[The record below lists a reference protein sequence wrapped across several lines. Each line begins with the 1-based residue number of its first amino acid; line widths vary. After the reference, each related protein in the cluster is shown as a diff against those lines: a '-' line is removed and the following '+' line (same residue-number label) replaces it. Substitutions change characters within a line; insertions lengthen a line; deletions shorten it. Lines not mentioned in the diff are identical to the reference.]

1 MYQMNQDEFMQVL
14 AFIND
19 DNAPVPPEDIA
30 QRFVRISSAFSS
42 RMQKAYMF
50 EKSKNK
56 ATERMVERLRARAD
70 KAMIGQDGVRRF
82 CELRLNSLDLAYCI
96 VFLMNVGN
104 IYYSRDKVQYF
115 LYELYRDWLISH
127 EERLTSEWPVAQK
140 WGPHFWSIS
149 KVFDND
155 KVPPVVT
162 GQQFQEIQK
171 RMNDANPG
179 IMVVLRNILKKYE
192 SWSESQLKELMTDSL
207 PYQNAMAKTGSNIV
221 NEGDEKWGHR
231 IKDNEIFSCG

>member
-1 MYQMNQDEFMQVL
+1 MYQMNQDEFAQVL

-19 DNAPVPPEDIA
+19 DNASMPPEDIA
-30 QRFVRISSAFSS
+30 QRFIRISSAFSS
-42 RMQKAYMF
+42 QMQKAYMF

-56 ATERMVERLRARAD
+56 ATERMVERLRARVE

-82 CELRLNSLDLAYCI
+82 YELRLNSLDLAYCI
-96 VFLMNVGN
+96 VFLMNAGN
-104 IYYSRDKVQYF
+104 IYYSRNKVQYF
-115 LYELYRDWLISH
+115 LYELYRNWLISH
-127 EERLTSEWPVAQK
+127 EERLTSEWPVAQD

-149 KVFDND
+149 KKCD

-171 RMNDANPG
+171 RLNDANPE
-179 IMVVLRNILKKYE
+179 IMVALIKILDDYKD
-192 SWSESQLKELMTDSL
+192 WSESQLKELMTNSL
-207 PYQNAMAKTGSNIV
+207 PYQNAMAKTGNNIV

>member
-1 MYQMNQDEFMQVL
+1 MYQMNQDEFLLVL

-30 QRFVRISSAFSS
+30 QRFIRISSAFSS
-42 RMQKAYMF
+42 RMCKAYLY
-50 EKSKNK
+50 EKSRNR

-70 KAMIGQDGVRRF
+70 KAMSGQDGERRF
-82 CELRLNSLDLAYCI
+82 NELRLDSLDLAYCI
-96 VFLMNVGN
+96 VFLMNAGN
-104 IYYSRDKVQYF
+104 IYYSRNKVQYF
-115 LYELYRDWLISH
+115 LYELYRDWLIDH
-127 EERLTSEWPVAQK
+127 EERLTSEWPVAQE

-149 KVFDND
+149 KKCD
-155 KVPPVVT
+155 KIPPVVT
-162 GQQFQEIQK
+162 GEQFQEIQK

-192 SWSESQLKELMTDSL
+192 SWSESQLKELMTNSL
-207 PYQNAMAKTGSNIV
+207 PYQNAKAKTGRNIV